1 MSYLLGFFP
10 ISYLPYV
17 FWQIPK
23 IPDRR
28 SALIL
33 LRSKPVHRSAFYH
46 SSFQWIYYYGS
57 NKSTGKE
64 TGKSHLCAVGEFYCS
79 NSGQLEALV
88 LSKSAVVTLL
98 PESRSDCN
106 RGDTIL
112 HHGGLR
118 WRKLG
123 QSSSRSDG
131 YDDVKLATV
140 SDWSLTHCIVRRI
153 FSLVKTWCCTNLLW

>member
-1 MSYLLGFFP
+1 MIKLAYLIYWGISNDVIPFKVFSLFPTYPMFFDKYP
-10 ISYLPYV
+10 KS
-17 FWQIPK
+17 QIEGLHS
-23 IPDRR
+23 R
-28 SALIL
+28 L
-33 LRSKPVHRSAFYH
+33 L
-46 SSFQWIYYYGS
+46 SS
-57 NKSTGKE
+57 
-64 TGKSHLCAVGEFYCS
+64 S

-88 LSKSAVVTLL
+88 LTKGAVVTLL

-118 WRKLG
+118 SRKLG
-123 QSSSRSDG
+123 HSSSKSDW

-153 FSLVKTWCCTNLLW
+153 FKVTLF